1 MSKESVPQGNEEFRE
16 KMKAVAQQLR
26 KPEGEF
32 GVKVAENM
40 NESNKEM
47 YDLLFQHLDLKEHD
61 SVLEIGFGNGV
72 FFEKYFQ
79 KQSQITAVGADF
91 SKDMCVLA
99 EQKNKERIQSGALSI
114 VCSDGE
120 SLPFSSDSF
129 DAITTLNTIYFWK
142 NPVEYLKEIARVL
155 KPEGAIY
162 IGFRPMHVMKNYEF
176 TEHGF
181 AFFEMQHVLDLAHQA
196 RLKYYHH
203 FERSYPKKNIIGQQI
218 NSLDICLIL
227 KK

>member
-1 MSKESVPQGNEEFRE
+1 MSIESVPQGNEEFRE

-47 YDLLFQHLDLKEHD
+47 YDLLFQHLELKENDH
-61 SVLEIGFGNGV
+61 VLEIGFGNGA

-79 KQSQITAVGADF
+79 KQSKITVYGADF
-91 SKDMCVLA
+91 SQDMCALA
-99 EQKNKERIQSGALSI
+99 EQKNAERIQNKELFI
-114 VCSDGE
+114 VCNDGDT
-120 SLPFSSDSF
+120 LPFASNSF

-142 NPVEYLKEIARVL
+142 KPVEYLQEIARVL

-176 TEHGF
+176 TQYGF
-181 AFFEMQHVLDLAHQA
+181 SFFETQHIIDLAQQA
-196 RLKYYHH
+196 GLKYNRH
-203 FERSYPKKNIIGQQI
+203 FEMAYPKKNITGQQI

-227 KK
+227 NK